1 MSPGW
6 QIAVGLLASASV
18 FSIVIGALR
27 TGISPM
33 PSSRGATKRPLS
45 LVPPGEGSIVELG
58 AGWGGLCIAL
68 ARAHPQRQ
76 VVGYELSSIPWLCA
90 LLRARLA
97 RLENLSVHK
106 ADFLVADLSAAQVVV
121 CYLYPQGMSRLSP
134 KLLAELEP
142 GTTVLSNTFALP
154 GWEPE
159 AVTKLDDL
167 HRTPVYR
174 YRLGDGPS

>member
-1 MSPGW
+1 MSIGW
-6 QIAVGLLASASV
+6 QIAVGLLALASV

-27 TGISPM
+27 TKISPM
-33 PSSRGATKRPLS
+33 PSSRKATKRLLS
-45 LVPPGEGSIVELG
+45 LVPPGEGPVVELG

-76 VVGYELSSIPWLCA
+76 VIGYELSSIPWLCS

-97 RLENLSVHK
+97 GMENLSVYK
-106 ADFLVADLSAAQVVV
+106 LDFFVTDLSAAQVVV
-121 CYLYPQGMSRLSP
+121 CYLYPVGMSRLSP

-142 GTTVLSNTFALP
+142 GATVLSNTFALP

-159 AVTKLDDL
+159 AVEKLDDL

-174 YRLGDGPS
+174 YRMGEGPT